1 MALLMAALR
10 SMPNGRHT
18 RQLRQK
24 GYPLGPSSDLNLGAA
39 LAYAETTKSDTSR
52 RDRFSRSHG
61 MLLFA

>member
-1 MALLMAALR
+1 MGATLA
-10 SMPNGRHT
+10 NCDKKDT
-18 RQLRQK
+18 
-24 GYPLGPSSDLNLGAA
+24 PLGPSSDLNLGAA